1 MSIFK
6 QFNSQDVIISPLEV
20 NKTYT
25 FEGTSSIQD
34 NGIDIRIENKD
45 SLYFKSIQH
54 LYFSNYTSGSFGE
67 VSPGVDL
74 TPNEDGVIED
84 LSFSPRYYNYLSTT
98 LNPLRLLNPNIF
110 NEALIISIPRD
121 IYGDY
126 IKPNTLTLDLNGEE
140 IVDNGD
146 GSLFVEE
153 QHIGNIVY
161 EHGII
166 ILYQKSQSSLYNQA
180 IYGVSLYGG
189 EESIWSISNNIK
201 LKFKNSLTI
210 FETQYKCTISPDE
223 FNFTF
228 NPSVYEGDEKNIK
241 FPFNQPYFTPYITTI
256 GIYNQN
262 KELLAVGKL
271 AKPLPTSKNTN
282 TTILINIDK

>member
-1 MSIFK
+1 MSVFK
-6 QFNSQDVIISPLEV
+6 QFNSQDVIVSPLEV
-20 NKTYT
+20 NKIYT
-25 FEGTSSIQD
+25 FEGTSSMQEND
-34 NGIDIRIENKD
+34 IDIRIENRN
-45 SLYFKSIQH
+45 SLYYKSIQH
-54 LYFSNYTSGSFGE
+54 LYFSNYISGSFGE
-67 VSPGVDL
+67 PSPGVDL
-74 TPNEDGVIED
+74 TPNEDGTIED

-110 NEALIISIPRD
+110 NEALIISIPRN
-121 IYGDY
+121 IYGDF
-126 IKPNTLTLDLNGEE
+126 IKPSTLILNLNNGE
-140 IVDNGD
+140 IIDDGN
-146 GSLFVEE
+146 GSLFLEE
-153 QHIGNIVY
+153 QHIGNIIY

-166 ILYQKSQSSLYNQA
+166 ILYELSPLYNQA
-180 IYGVSLYGG
+180 TYNLSLYGT
-189 EESIWSISNNIK
+189 EIDTVFISNDIS

-223 FNFTF
+223 FNFTL

-241 FPFNQPYFTPYITTI
+241 PLLNQSYFTPYITTV

-271 AKPLPTSKNTN
+271 AKPIPISQNTD